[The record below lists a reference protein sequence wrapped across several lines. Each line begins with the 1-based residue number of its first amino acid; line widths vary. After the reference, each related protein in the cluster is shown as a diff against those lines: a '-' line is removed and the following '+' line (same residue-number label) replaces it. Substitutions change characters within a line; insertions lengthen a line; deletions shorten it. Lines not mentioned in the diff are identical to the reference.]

1 MPRAMIQLVKVPAM
15 ERLGGK
21 EAGFRPVTPT
31 LFPASP
37 RMGHSCLSIFKVRI
51 TRPSNKGGW
60 VRLSCFQSS
69 SLVSAEVSFLL
80 MCVSFSSPKPL

>member
-1 MPRAMIQLVKVPAM
+1 MLRFSLMKLPAM

-21 EAGFRPVTPT
+21 ETGFRPVTPT
-31 LFPASP
+31 LCPASP
-37 RMGHSCLSIFKVRI
+37 GMGHSHLSIFKVRV
-51 TRPSNKGGW
+51 THPSNKGGW

-69 SLVSAEVSFLL
+69 SLVSAKVSFLL